1 MRRQMPHFRLGR
13 VRHRLLMQLAVL
25 LLGCLSPQVIWG
37 QVNSGF
43 NGKRAFSYLET
54 ICAIGPRISGTPG
67 MQKQQSL
74 LENHFRELGGDVRLQ
89 EFDVPHPQTGQPVR
103 MGNLI
108 VQWFPEAEERILLCC
123 HYDTRPF
130 PDQETSPALRAMP
143 FIGANDGAS
152 GVALLMEL
160 GHYLSEFKKSNP
172 GSTLGIDFVFFD
184 GEELVYRQGDKY
196 FWGSEYFAQQYRD
209 RTPQA
214 FRYRNGVLLDMV
226 AAKGARFFME
236 VNSLKDAPEVTRS
249 LWRVASKLGVR
260 EFIAQKKHEV
270 LDDHI
275 PLNRIAKIPTCD
287 VIDFDYP
294 HWHRRNDLP
303 AACSAETLGK
313 VGRVMVGWIEFN
325 ANSTG
330 R

>member
-1 MRRQMPHFRLGR
+1 MC
-13 VRHRLLMQLAVL
+13 RLLSHVKLVCAPHHLLTLLAVI
-25 LLGCLSPQVIWG
+25 LLGGWSPQVSWG
-37 QVNSGF
+37 QAKTEFDGE
-43 NGKRAFSYLET
+43 RAFTYLRA
-54 ICAIGPRISGTPG
+54 ICEIGPRISGTPG
-67 MQKQQSL
+67 MQKQQEL
-74 LENHFRELGGDVRLQ
+74 LAHHFRELGADVRLQ

-103 MGNLI
+103 MGNMI

-130 PDQETSPALRAMP
+130 PDQESSPALRAMP

-152 GVALLMEL
+152 GAALLMEL
-160 GHYLSEFKKSNP
+160 GHYMRELKKSNP
-172 GSTLGIDFVFFD
+172 HSKLGVDFVLFD

-196 FWGSEYFAQQYRD
+196 FWGSEYFSERYRD
-209 RTPQA
+209 RKPRT

-226 AAKGARFFME
+226 AAKGAKFYLE
-236 VNSLKDAPEVTRS
+236 VNSLKYAPEVTRN
-249 LWRVASKLGVR
+249 LWRVAAKQGVR
-260 EFIAQKKHEV
+260 EFIPQRKHEV

-275 PLNRIAKIPTCD
+275 PLNQIAKIPTCD
-287 VIDFDYP
+287 VIDFDFPY
-294 HWHRRNDLP
+294 WHRRNDLP
-303 AACSAETLGK
+303 AACSAETLEK